1 MRATQTIKGNKRGQR
16 RGWWDRWQWWRLQ
29 LIEQKEMYVWKIAW
43 PLCLSVSVS
52 FVRPG
57 GAMVSAIVTINTT
70 SAAGPQVIVNGCSC
84 LWVACH
90 FCFFNSFSLLRQF
103 GELHFV
109 VKHLILNL
117 FWIFYVLTLIYKC
130 VCVCVWRL
138 CLGCYLLTHYI
149 RGWVNSV
156 FINANFWRW
165 SVRKMWFPKLRK
177 SDFRCQLKIIY
188 LQHTNKKFS
197 LHVCVSERGR

>member
-1 MRATQTIKGNKRGQR
+1 M
-16 RGWWDRWQWWRLQ
+16 
-29 LIEQKEMYVWKIAW
+29 WKIAW

-90 FCFFNSFSLLRQF
+90 FRFFNSVSLLRQF
-103 GELHFV
+103 GDLQLV

-117 FWIFYVLTLIYKC
+117 FWIFYVLTLIHTC
-130 VCVCVWRL
+130 VRVRVCMKTMSRMLFTDSLYLRLAEFCV
-138 CLGCYLLTHYI
+138 HQ
-149 RGWVNSV
+149 S
-156 FINANFWRW
+156 
-165 SVRKMWFPKLRK
+165 
-177 SDFRCQLKIIY
+177 
-188 LQHTNKKFS
+188 
-197 LHVCVSERGR
+197 